1 MKKVR
6 NIQVISDGWNRFM
19 WKSMMMHAVKVI
31 YHKDRSSNMSC
42 LEPHP
47 GIYWLFMKEKLDVY
61 VL

>member
-1 MKKVR
+1 MKIVR

-31 YHKDRSSNMSC
+31 YHKDGSSNMSC

-47 GIYWLFMKEKLDVY
+47 GFYRLLMKVIFDAC
-61 VL
+61 